1 MSLGR
6 YGGTLYGKILG
17 SELIIWGGSEL
28 GNNNDLSIG
37 WYGGTLEFKRP
48 GGAFGRWLVSKIG
61 TEDGIWLGARVDWTV
76 RNSEGLVGV
85 LVGLS
90 LRKYVESLLGI
101 IVESGK
107 GSVEDKIVGL
117 VRGDKMGHTEKIFGF
132 EWCCQS
138 LERACNNTWV
148 KRDIQWSWDL
158 GHRNQGRRWGIT
170 RYFIVT
176 SFRK

>member
-1 MSLGR
+1 M
-6 YGGTLYGKILG
+6 
-17 SELIIWGGSEL
+17 
-28 GNNNDLSIG
+28 
-37 WYGGTLEFKRP
+37 
-48 GGAFGRWLVSKIG
+48 
-61 TEDGIWLGARVDWTV
+61 

-132 EWCCQS
+132 E
-138 LERACNNTWV
+138 
-148 KRDIQWSWDL
+148 
-158 GHRNQGRRWGIT
+158 
-170 RYFIVT
+170 
-176 SFRK
+176 